1 MLQLCLEQPLV
12 TEMFGRFR
20 QSHGWE
26 HNGNRNVNH
35 LIVIGL
41 DGEAVFQL
49 DEEQYHIRRGD
60 MLIVPAETFYTAE
73 TRNGFEYDFL
83 HIRPEALRRV
93 SEEEARSALDVP
105 PYPPRN
111 FQLRPTQYDC
121 LFLDILIHLE
131 EWFDRVLFDLTRCRS
146 YMVTA
151 TPRDKVLLDLCVA
164 QMLAEVSERC
174 SSRLSPVPPY
184 PELLTRILAWIRQNF
199 AGDATLTTIAGHFQ
213 VSKTYVSRLFRTYLS
228 ATVTEYVNELRLQ
241 YASEL
246 LRLSSMNI
254 SQIAAGVGFGNVY
267 YFSRLFS
274 RRFGISPT
282 AYRKQGSA

>member
-1 MLQLCLEQPLV
+1 
-12 TEMFGRFR
+12 
-20 QSHGWE
+20 
-26 HNGNRNVNH
+26 
-35 LIVIGL
+35 
-41 DGEAVFQL
+41 
-49 DEEQYHIRRGD
+49 
-60 MLIVPAETFYTAE
+60 MLIVPAGTFYTAE

-111 FQLRPTQYDC
+111 FQLRPTRYDC
-121 LFLDILIHLE
+121 LFLDVLIHLE
-131 EWFDRVLFDLTRCRS
+131 EWFDRVLFDLARCRKLHGGGDS
-146 YMVTA
+146 
-151 TPRDKVLLDLCVA
+151 LGI
-164 QMLAEVSERC
+164 RC
-174 SSRLSPVPPY
+174 CWTCAWPKCWQKSASAAAAAFHRHRPY

-199 AGDATLTTIAGHFQ
+199 AADATLTAIAGHFQ

-246 LRLSSMNI
+246 LRLSSMNV